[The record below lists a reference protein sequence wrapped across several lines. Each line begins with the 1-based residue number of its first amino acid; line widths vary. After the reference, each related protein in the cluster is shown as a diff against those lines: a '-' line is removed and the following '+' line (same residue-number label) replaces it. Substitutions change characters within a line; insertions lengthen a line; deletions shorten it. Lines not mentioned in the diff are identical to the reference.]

1 MSTVSSMLFS
11 VYTANG
17 SSRGPASGSQPFRG
31 SFVATTVPSG
41 RKLSPGR
48 EPHSSSRWRPELPS
62 SAGSPNRNVRLRV
75 SMILLVEDDP
85 DHEALAIRA
94 LRKANVANEI
104 QVAHDGVEALDYLNQ
119 VSTGAKPMPQL
130 VLLDL
135 KLPKVDGLE
144 VLRNIRATDK
154 TALLPVVVLT
164 SSDEERDIV
173 SSYRLGVNSYIRKPV
188 NFTDFAEAT
197 RQLGMYWLLLNQ
209 CPPPQ

>member
-1 MSTVSSMLFS
+1 
-11 VYTANG
+11 
-17 SSRGPASGSQPFRG
+17 
-31 SFVATTVPSG
+31 
-41 RKLSPGR
+41 
-48 EPHSSSRWRPELPS
+48 
-62 SAGSPNRNVRLRV
+62 
-75 SMILLVEDDP
+75 MILLVEDDP

-104 QVAHDGVEALDYLNQ
+104 SVARDGAEAIAYMQ
-119 VSTGAKPMPQL
+119 EIISGARNPPQL

-144 VLRNIRATDK
+144 VLRNIRASDK

-209 CPPPQ
+209 CPPVI

>member
-1 MSTVSSMLFS
+1 M
-11 VYTANG
+11 
-17 SSRGPASGSQPFRG
+17 
-31 SFVATTVPSG
+31 
-41 RKLSPGR
+41 
-48 EPHSSSRWRPELPS
+48 
-62 SAGSPNRNVRLRV
+62 
-75 SMILLVEDDP
+75 MILLVEDDP

-104 QVAHDGVEALDYLNQ
+104 EVARDGTEALDYVQ
-119 VSTGAKPMPQL
+119 GAASGAKPMPQL

-144 VLRNIRATDK
+144 VLRSIRASEK

>member
-1 MSTVSSMLFS
+1 MSDNL
-11 VYTANG
+11 
-17 SSRGPASGSQPFRG
+17 
-31 SFVATTVPSG
+31 
-41 RKLSPGR
+41 
-48 EPHSSSRWRPELPS
+48 
-62 SAGSPNRNVRLRV
+62 
-75 SMILLVEDDP
+75 ILLVEDDP

-104 QVAHDGVEALDYLNQ
+104 KVARDGEEAIAYMNGVTAGTNGL
-119 VSTGAKPMPQL
+119 PQL

-135 KLPKVDGLE
+135 KLPKVEGLE
-144 VLRNIRATDK
+144 VLRAIRANDK

-173 SSYRLGVNSYIRKPV
+173 ASYRLGVNSYIRKPV

-209 CPPPQ
+209 CPPSN

>member
-1 MSTVSSMLFS
+1 MSD
-11 VYTANG
+11 G
-17 SSRGPASGSQPFRG
+17 
-31 SFVATTVPSG
+31 
-41 RKLSPGR
+41 
-48 EPHSSSRWRPELPS
+48 
-62 SAGSPNRNVRLRV
+62 
-75 SMILLVEDDP
+75 MILLVEDDP

-104 QVAHDGVEALDYLNQ
+104 RVARDGAEALEYLSGIAAGENR
-119 VSTGAKPMPQL
+119 MPQL

-144 VLRNIRATDK
+144 VLRSIRAAEK

-173 SSYRLGVNSYIRKPV
+173 SSYRMGVNSYIRKPV

>member
-1 MSTVSSMLFS
+1 
-11 VYTANG
+11 
-17 SSRGPASGSQPFRG
+17 
-31 SFVATTVPSG
+31 
-41 RKLSPGR
+41 
-48 EPHSSSRWRPELPS
+48 
-62 SAGSPNRNVRLRV
+62 
-75 SMILLVEDDP
+75 MILLVEDDP

-104 QVAHDGVEALDYLNQ
+104 QVAHDGVEALEYLNA
-119 VSTGAKPMPQL
+119 VASGTKTLPQL

-144 VLRNIRATDK
+144 VLRSIRSADK

-209 CPPPQ
+209 CPPSK

>member
-1 MSTVSSMLFS
+1 
-11 VYTANG
+11 
-17 SSRGPASGSQPFRG
+17 
-31 SFVATTVPSG
+31 
-41 RKLSPGR
+41 
-48 EPHSSSRWRPELPS
+48 
-62 SAGSPNRNVRLRV
+62 
-75 SMILLVEDDP
+75 MILLIEDDP

-104 QVAHDGVEALDYLNQ
+104 EVARDGVEALDYLND
-119 VSTGAKPMPQL
+119 VANGNKPVPQL
-130 VLLDL
+130 ALLDL

-144 VLRNIRATDK
+144 VLRSIRATDK

>member
-1 MSTVSSMLFS
+1 
-11 VYTANG
+11 
-17 SSRGPASGSQPFRG
+17 
-31 SFVATTVPSG
+31 
-41 RKLSPGR
+41 
-48 EPHSSSRWRPELPS
+48 
-62 SAGSPNRNVRLRV
+62 
-75 SMILLVEDDP
+75 MILLVEDDP

-104 QVAHDGVEALDYLNQ
+104 LVARDGAEALDYMKGIVAGN
-119 VSTGAKPMPQL
+119 KKMPQL

-135 KLPKVDGLE
+135 KLPKVEGLE
-144 VLRNIRATDK
+144 VLRSIRASDK
-154 TALLPVVVLT
+154 TALLPVVILT

>member
-1 MSTVSSMLFS
+1 
-11 VYTANG
+11 
-17 SSRGPASGSQPFRG
+17 
-31 SFVATTVPSG
+31 
-41 RKLSPGR
+41 
-48 EPHSSSRWRPELPS
+48 
-62 SAGSPNRNVRLRV
+62 
-75 SMILLVEDDP
+75 MILLVEDDP

-104 QVAHDGVEALDYLNQ
+104 RVARDGAEAIEYMNGIASGEQ
-119 VSTGAKPMPQL
+119 QMPQL

-144 VLRNIRATDK
+144 VLRIIRASDK

-173 SSYRLGVNSYIRKPV
+173 ASYRLGVNSYIRKPV

-209 CPPPQ
+209 CPPRL

>member
-1 MSTVSSMLFS
+1 MS
-11 VYTANG
+11 
-17 SSRGPASGSQPFRG
+17 
-31 SFVATTVPSG
+31 
-41 RKLSPGR
+41 
-48 EPHSSSRWRPELPS
+48 E
-62 SAGSPNRNVRLRV
+62 

-94 LRKANVANEI
+94 LNKANVANRIE
-104 QVAHDGVEALDYLNQ
+104 VARDGAEAIDYMNGIAAGTKQ
-119 VSTGAKPMPQL
+119 MPQL

-135 KLPKVDGLE
+135 KLPKVEGLE
-144 VLRNIRATDK
+144 VLRYIRASAK

-173 SSYRLGVNSYIRKPV
+173 SSYRLGVNSYICKPV

>member
-1 MSTVSSMLFS
+1 
-11 VYTANG
+11 
-17 SSRGPASGSQPFRG
+17 
-31 SFVATTVPSG
+31 
-41 RKLSPGR
+41 
-48 EPHSSSRWRPELPS
+48 
-62 SAGSPNRNVRLRV
+62 
-75 SMILLVEDDP
+75 MILLVEDDP

-104 QVAHDGVEALDYLNQ
+104 QVARDGVEALEYIQGVTNG
-119 VSTGAKPMPQL
+119 THRMPQL
-130 VLLDL
+130 VLMDL
-135 KLPKVDGLE
+135 KLPKVEGLE
-144 VLRNIRATDK
+144 VLRSIRASDK

>member
-1 MSTVSSMLFS
+1 MS
-11 VYTANG
+11 NG
-17 SSRGPASGSQPFRG
+17 
-31 SFVATTVPSG
+31 
-41 RKLSPGR
+41 
-48 EPHSSSRWRPELPS
+48 
-62 SAGSPNRNVRLRV
+62 
-75 SMILLVEDDP
+75 MILLVEDDP

-104 QVAHDGVEALDYLNQ
+104 RVARDGAEALDYMKGIVAGEQ
-119 VSTGAKPMPQL
+119 QMPQL

-135 KLPKVDGLE
+135 KLPKIEGLE
-144 VLRNIRATDK
+144 VLRVIRASDK

>member
-1 MSTVSSMLFS
+1 MS
-11 VYTANG
+11 
-17 SSRGPASGSQPFRG
+17 
-31 SFVATTVPSG
+31 
-41 RKLSPGR
+41 
-48 EPHSSSRWRPELPS
+48 E
-62 SAGSPNRNVRLRV
+62 

-94 LRKANVANEI
+94 LRKANVANQI
-104 QVAHDGVEALDYLNQ
+104 LVARDGAEAIEYMNGIMSGQ
-119 VSTGAKPMPQL
+119 KQMPQL

-135 KLPKVDGLE
+135 KLPKIEGLE
-144 VLRNIRATDK
+144 VLRVIRASDR

-173 SSYRLGVNSYIRKPV
+173 ASYRLGVNSYIRKPV

>member
-1 MSTVSSMLFS
+1 MSD
-11 VYTANG
+11 G
-17 SSRGPASGSQPFRG
+17 
-31 SFVATTVPSG
+31 
-41 RKLSPGR
+41 
-48 EPHSSSRWRPELPS
+48 
-62 SAGSPNRNVRLRV
+62 
-75 SMILLVEDDP
+75 MILLVEDDP

-104 QVAHDGVEALDYLNQ
+104 RVARDGAEALEYMSGIAAGENR
-119 VSTGAKPMPQL
+119 MPQL

-144 VLRNIRATDK
+144 VLRKIRASEK

-173 SSYRLGVNSYIRKPV
+173 SSYRMGVNSYIRKPV

>member
-1 MSTVSSMLFS
+1 M
-11 VYTANG
+11 
-17 SSRGPASGSQPFRG
+17 P
-31 SFVATTVPSG
+31 
-41 RKLSPGR
+41 
-48 EPHSSSRWRPELPS
+48 
-62 SAGSPNRNVRLRV
+62 
-75 SMILLVEDDP
+75 MILLVEDDP

-104 QVAHDGVEALDYLNQ
+104 TVARDGAEAITYMQEILAGTRN
-119 VSTGAKPMPQL
+119 PPQL

-144 VLRNIRATDK
+144 VLRNIRASDK

-209 CPPPQ
+209 CPPAI